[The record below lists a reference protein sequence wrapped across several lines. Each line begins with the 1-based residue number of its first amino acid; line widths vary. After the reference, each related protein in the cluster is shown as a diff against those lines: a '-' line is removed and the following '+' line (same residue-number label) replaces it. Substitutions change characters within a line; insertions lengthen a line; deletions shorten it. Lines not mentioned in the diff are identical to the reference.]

1 MKWGN
6 KKKLFEVFKKSN
18 IYFNGSHYKKH
29 INFISSDEM
38 IWSGLLWQSWWKLC
52 FSAMINKVVINTKKA
67 SWRKHVSVRN
77 LENSDYLYLF
87 VFRSSIVIFKDLII
101 ISEWNGFGTI
111 LKIWRSISFL
121 FLYSW
126 NPSPNQNILEAF
138 IVATINDKVHQTVD
152 DNQKVIDWCWTDE
165 PSGWNEI
172 AFTNH
177 QFVDVKKLV

>member
-18 IYFNGSHYKKH
+18 IYFNWSHFKKH

-87 VFRSSIVIFKDLII
+87 VFRSSIGIPSPSRASL
-101 ISEWNGFGTI
+101 
-111 LKIWRSISFL
+111 SFL
-121 FLYSW
+121 NGMDLVPFWRFDGPFLSCSW
-126 NPSPNQNILEAF
+126 ILEIRLQMRMF
-138 IVATINDKVHQTVD
+138 
-152 DNQKVIDWCWTDE
+152 W
-165 PSGWNEI
+165 
-172 AFTNH
+172 
-177 QFVDVKKLV
+177 KLSL